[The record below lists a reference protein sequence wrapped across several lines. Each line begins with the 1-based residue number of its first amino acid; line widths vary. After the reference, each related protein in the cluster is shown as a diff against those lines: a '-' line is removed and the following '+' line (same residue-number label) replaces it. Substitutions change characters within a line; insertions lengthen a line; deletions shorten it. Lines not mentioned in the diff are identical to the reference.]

1 MAMNKTVLGA
11 LMQQKTHAVGVSEN
25 PTAYFEALA
34 DAVIQHLQTA
44 AIINTTVSTV
54 VATTGSAAA
63 QAGTGNGAG
72 IGKIS

>member
-11 LMQQKTHAVGVSEN
+11 LMQQKVHAIGVSEN

-34 DAVIQHLQTA
+34 DAVIQHLIAT
-44 AIINTTVSTV
+44 AIINTTVVTV
-54 VATTGSAAA
+54 VATPNTLVGTG
-63 QAGTGNGAG
+63 AGTG